1 MEQSLLWSRKF
12 IPVYFIVAALHFI
25 FFKMYIQTDNYS
37 IYLMTILLVGLG
49 IAFCIYNYRNRS

>member
-37 IYLMTILLVGLG
+37 IYLMTILLVGLC
-49 IAFCIYNYRNRS
+49 IASCIYNYRNRS